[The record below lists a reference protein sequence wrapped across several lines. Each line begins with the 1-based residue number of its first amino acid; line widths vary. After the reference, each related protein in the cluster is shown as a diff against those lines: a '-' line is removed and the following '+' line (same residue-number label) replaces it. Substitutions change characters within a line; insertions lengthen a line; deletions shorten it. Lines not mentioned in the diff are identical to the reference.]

1 MLPNYDL
8 GDSFW
13 IGKGTSNYE
22 LDLSDIRA
30 LDDTDIWA
38 LGDAFYPGKMHNK
51 KSIFQLQFNNLNPN
65 PNINPLGQE
74 IHYLIHNKSQQMHHN
89 R

>member
-22 LDLSDIRA
+22 LDFSAIRA
-30 LDDTDIWA
+30 LGDTEIWA
-38 LGDAFYPGKMHNK
+38 LGDTFYPGKNK
-51 KSIFQLQFNNLNPN
+51 
-65 PNINPLGQE
+65 E
-74 IHYLIHNKSQQMHHN
+74 LIVFYGL
-89 R
+89 

>member
-38 LGDAFYPGKMHNK
+38 LGDAFYPGKNK
-51 KSIFQLQFNNLNPN
+51 
-65 PNINPLGQE
+65 E
-74 IHYLIHNKSQQMHHN
+74 LIVFYGF
-89 R
+89 